1 MTSSAD
7 DTGALGGAGFEPGQV
22 ELVAAALRAN
32 SEDVGTFFNALATK
46 LSSALPS
53 GQVTRETI
61 GKGLR
66 HRQGT
71 GERLTV
77 DLGELVLVAEREQ
90 SKTTF
95 LVKRVVRGVVLRSDT
110 VALDQWI
117 QALAEALQKAAT
129 QSEATRQALEGLLGL

>member
-7 DTGALGGAGFEPGQV
+7 DTNALGGSGFEPGQV
-22 ELVAAALRAN
+22 ELLAAALRAN
-32 SEDVGTFFNALATK
+32 SEDVGSFFNALVTK
-46 LSSALPS
+46 LQSALPG
-53 GQVTRETI
+53 GQVQREPI
-61 GKGLR
+61 GKGLL

-71 GERLTV
+71 GERVTV

-95 LVKRVVRGVVLRSDT
+95 LVRRVVRGVVLRSDT
-110 VALDQWI
+110 VGLDQWVQTLA
-117 QALAEALQKAAT
+117 QALQQAAT

>member
-1 MTSSAD
+1 MSPSAD
-7 DTGALGGAGFEPGQV
+7 DSGALGSADYEPGQV

-32 SEDVGTFFNALATK
+32 SEDVGAFFNALVTK
-46 LSSALPS
+46 LQSALPN
-53 GQVTRETI
+53 GQVQREPI
-61 GKGLR
+61 GKGLL

-95 LVKRVVRGVVLRSDT
+95 LVRRVVRGVVLRSDP
-110 VALDQWI
+110 VGLDQWI
-117 QALAEALQKAAT
+117 QALAQALQQAAT
-129 QSEATRQALEGLLGL
+129 QSETTRQALEGLLGL